1 MGIQSIHSSR
11 QGGFVFLCFQIAILH
26 KKGCRIFRTKA
37 EDGSQNKSRE
47 VTLMNRV
54 KATTLSK
61 LGLTAV
67 NIIPDLK
74 KKMYIVVKH
83 RSKIGKA
90 EGMRNREGRRV

>member
-1 MGIQSIHSSR
+1 M
-11 QGGFVFLCFQIAILH
+11 H
-26 KKGCRIFRTKA
+26 KKVVVFKTKA

-47 VTLMNRV
+47 V
-54 KATTLSK
+54 KATTLSM
-61 LGLTAV
+61 LGLSAV

-90 EGMRNREGRRV
+90 EGMRNKEEEGYRSK

>member
-1 MGIQSIHSSR
+1 MR
-11 QGGFVFLCFQIAILH
+11 KKVVVF
-26 KKGCRIFRTKA
+26 KTKA

-47 VTLMNRV
+47 FTAMSRV
-54 KATTLSK
+54 KATTLSM
-61 LGLTAV
+61 LGLSAV

-90 EGMRNREGRRV
+90 EGMRNKEEEGYRSK

>member
-1 MGIQSIHSSR
+1 MFFF
-11 QGGFVFLCFQIAILH
+11 FVFKLPYCI
-26 KKGCRIFRTKA
+26 KKVVVFKTKA

-47 VTLMNRV
+47 VTPMSRV
-54 KATTLSK
+54 KATTLSM
-61 LGLTAV
+61 LGLSAV

-90 EGMRNREGRRV
+90 EGIRNKEEEGYRSK